1 MMLRKT
7 IGHYRIIEKLGAGG
21 MGAVYK
27 ATDMHLDRFVALKT
41 LLSESVG
48 STERKRRFVQE
59 AKAASALNHP
69 NIVHIYDIAE
79 LDGVHFIAMEY
90 VKGKTLA
97 ERLGRKRLDLNDVLK
112 YAVQMA
118 DALAKAHAVGIVHR
132 DLKPS
137 NIMVTDEGLVKV
149 LDFGLAKLAERL
161 SGDEPANGRTTL
173 ADEMPRTDEGV
184 IVGTVAYMSPEQAEG
199 RRVDARSDIF
209 SFGSVLYEM
218 ITGQRAFRGDT
229 RMSTMAAIL
238 REDIKPLSDVVEGM
252 PREVERVIARCLRKD
267 PARRFQHMDDLR
279 IALQDLIEES
289 DSGALTAAPRLGRRR
304 SSMAWIPLLL
314 AAGGIAAGSW
324 LFFRPNVETPVTA
337 VPLVTFAGE
346 KRDPSFSPDGK
357 QVAFAWNGEKRDNY
371 DIYVKLIGAGTPLRL
386 TNDPAGEFNPA
397 WSPDG
402 RYIAFLRLKRAG
414 KADVFLIS
422 ALGGPERKLD
432 EISSDS
438 SFTSMAWSPDGKW
451 LAVPDKNSPEE
462 PFSMF
467 LLSVETSEKRR
478 LTAPPPHING
488 DRTPAFSPDGR
499 TLAFSRST
507 LDTLS
512 DLYLLDL
519 SDDMKPKAEP
529 RRLTFTDGWVPMPAW
544 TPDGREIIFSTGQW
558 GSLSLWRIR
567 TSGSSTPRRLAYVGE
582 DGSAPAVSLQGH
594 RMVYAKN
601 LVRIN
606 IWRAAVSRSGS
617 TPSSPV
623 NFIISNRIENT
634 PDFSPDDKRI
644 AFASNRSGSW
654 EIWVCTGDG
663 LNAVQLTSFGG
674 PFTRFPRWSP
684 DGTRIVFD
692 SRPEGNAEI
701 YVISS
706 QGGRP
711 RRLTNSSANDVMPRW
726 SSDGRSIYFMSNR
739 GGDNQIWKMPADGG
753 TATQVTKLGGSY
765 AMESP
770 DGEFLYYTRSGSL
783 WRVPSAGGEETKIL
797 ESASEF
803 AVLDQ
808 GVYFMGWTSP
818 VRAFGVLFFS
828 FTTGKTEMVSRIEK
842 GPHMGFSLSRDG
854 RWALYSQVDQEDSD
868 LMLVENFR

>member
-1 MMLRKT
+1 
-7 IGHYRIIEKLGAGG
+7 
-21 MGAVYK
+21 
-27 ATDMHLDRFVALKT
+27 
-41 LLSESVG
+41 
-48 STERKRRFVQE
+48 
-59 AKAASALNHP
+59 
-69 NIVHIYDIAE
+69 
-79 LDGVHFIAMEY
+79 
-90 VKGKTLA
+90 
-97 ERLGRKRLDLNDVLK
+97 
-112 YAVQMA
+112 
-118 DALAKAHAVGIVHR
+118 
-132 DLKPS
+132 
-137 NIMVTDEGLVKV
+137 
-149 LDFGLAKLAERL
+149 
-161 SGDEPANGRTTL
+161 
-173 ADEMPRTDEGV
+173 
-184 IVGTVAYMSPEQAEG
+184 
-199 RRVDARSDIF
+199 
-209 SFGSVLYEM
+209 
-218 ITGQRAFRGDT
+218 
-229 RMSTMAAIL
+229 
-238 REDIKPLSDVVEGM
+238 
-252 PREVERVIARCLRKD
+252 
-267 PARRFQHMDDLR
+267 
-279 IALQDLIEES
+279 
-289 DSGALTAAPRLGRRR
+289 
-304 SSMAWIPLLL
+304 
-314 AAGGIAAGSW
+314 
-324 LFFRPNVETPVTA
+324 
-337 VPLVTFAGE
+337 
-346 KRDPSFSPDGK
+346 
-357 QVAFAWNGEKRDNY
+357 
-371 DIYVKLIGAGTPLRL
+371 
-386 TNDPAGEFNPA
+386 
-397 WSPDG
+397 
-402 RYIAFLRLKRAG
+402 
-414 KADVFLIS
+414 
-422 ALGGPERKLD
+422 
-432 EISSDS
+432 
-438 SFTSMAWSPDGKW
+438 
-451 LAVPDKNSPEE
+451 
-462 PFSMF
+462 
-467 LLSVETSEKRR
+467 
-478 LTAPPPHING
+478 
-488 DRTPAFSPDGR
+488 
-499 TLAFSRST
+499 
-507 LDTLS
+507 
-512 DLYLLDL
+512 
-519 SDDMKPKAEP
+519 MKPKAEP